1 MSIQHTNRTG
11 KTYYLREG
19 KTKTGKPRY
28 FFSTKPEGKGKPV
41 DRIPEGY
48 EIYEHPQNAQAF
60 LRKARPR
67 LITEAEEQLV
77 QKYLNEL
84 NRPRRYRSDCK
95 DELITI
101 WESDVNFEGT
111 KSIFDEF
118 MTPGGLF
125 PGQEADDKKSR
136 FLNVIDRSYTP
147 VMRFQLDN
155 REKRTFIAERYC
167 FRGSIDDWIFLDGP
181 GDLESLLEKNI
192 KLLGTDDLFEA
203 PFFWL

>member
-1 MSIQHTNRTG
+1 MSVQHTNRNG

-28 FFSTKPEGKGKPV
+28 FFSSKPEGKGKPV

-77 QKYLNEL
+77 QKYLSEL
-84 NRPRRYRSDCK
+84 DRPKRYRSDCK
-95 DELITI
+95 DALITI
-101 WESDVNFEGT
+101 WESDVNFERT
-111 KSIFDEF
+111 KSIFEEF
-118 MTPGGLF
+118 MTVGNLF
-125 PGQEADDKKSR
+125 PGQGADDKKSDY
-136 FLNVIDRSYTP
+136 FNALDRTYTP
-147 VMRFQLDN
+147 VMRFRLNN
-155 REKRTFIAERYC
+155 REKRIFNAERYC

-181 GDLESLLEKNI
+181 RDLESLLEKNI
-192 KLLGTDDLFEA
+192 KLLGTDDLFES
-203 PFFWL
+203 PFFL